1 MRRILQVSLLSLMGA
16 LLSLG
21 LFTPAWGQ
29 QPLIKQI
36 DIRGN
41 QRVES
46 EAIRQRIATRVGDV
60 FSPEKVRGDV
70 EGLFKMGFFDD
81 VTVEAEEFEGGLR
94 LIYLVKEKPIIRSI
108 QIDGVKELSEQDI
121 RDRIDIA
128 AGTVFNPPA
137 VGRNAEKIRLFY
149 EEEGYYTAKVEGSS
163 RKVTDRE
170 VDVIFQVEEG
180 TRFFVRDIRFIGNK
194 GLSRG
199 DISKV
204 MATKERF
211 FIPFLR
217 PGVLKRSDLNQD
229 VERIKALYLDHGYL
243 QVKVEEPEIQVDR
256 KASRLDLVIR
266 IEEGPQF
273 RLGKVGVTG
282 NTVFPTEELL
292 ETMKLPKQK
301 VFSRDVLRKDIVAI
315 TEKYSEVGYVFV
327 DVVPVTQVKAEEKI
341 VDVTMEV
348 TEGIKTFVERIE
360 IRGNT
365 KTRDKVIRRHF
376 ELVEGEVYN
385 GKLLQE
391 ARRRIQRLGYF
402 EEVRIGTARGSAP
415 EQLILGVDVKERPT
429 GRLGFGAGFSTTGG
443 AVGSVFLGEDNVFG
457 LGKRIR
463 LQATFGQVTS
473 IANLRYDDPFFLDSN
488 YSFSLNIFNRFST
501 FSEFNEERRGAE
513 VGFGRRFLKY
523 NSVSLS
529 YLYERVEIS
538 EVDDDAS
545 QLLREAEG
553 TSATSSINLGIARDT
568 RDDPTKPTT
577 GYRVSLNN
585 ELAGGPLGADNDFYK
600 FILDAAYHLPL
611 LTEQELTLMIRGRG
625 GFVNSYSDT
634 DRVPLQERFFLGG
647 PTSFRGANF
656 RKLSPKDPVTGE
668 RIGGNKFSLFTTE
681 VGMPILKDFVQIGG
695 VIFIDAANNIAQ
707 DKSFDTDFE
716 YAFGVGAGVITPFG
730 PIRIDVA
737 YNPNPRADDDNIIIH
752 FNVGRSF

>member
-1 MRRILQVSLLSLMGA
+1 MGL

-21 LFTPAWGQ
+21 PFTLVWGQ
-29 QPLIKQI
+29 QAPTIKQI

-41 QRVES
+41 QRVEA
-46 EAIRQRIATRVGDV
+46 EAIRQRITTKVGDA
-60 FSPEKVRGDV
+60 FSPEKVRRDV
-70 EGLFKMGFFDD
+70 ENLYKMGFFDD

-94 LIYLVKEKPIIRSI
+94 LIYLVTEKPVIRSI
-108 QIDGVKELSEQDI
+108 QIEGVKELSEQDI

-137 VGRNAEKIRLFY
+137 VGRNAEKVRLFY

-163 RKVTDRE
+163 RKITDRE
-170 VDVIFQVEEG
+170 VDVIFQVQEG
-180 TRFFVRDIRFIGNK
+180 ARFFVREITFIGNK

-199 DISKV
+199 EISGV

-256 KASRLDLVIR
+256 KAFRLDITIR
-266 IEEGPQF
+266 VEEGPQF
-273 RLGKVGVTG
+273 RLGKVEVKGQTI
-282 NTVFPTEELL
+282 FSSEELL
-292 ETMKLPKQK
+292 EAMKLPKQK
-301 VFSRDVLRKDIVAI
+301 VFSRDVLRKDIVAL
-315 TEKYSEVGYVFV
+315 TEKYSERGYVFV

-341 VDVTMEV
+341 VDVTMEI

-402 EEVRIGTARGSAP
+402 EEVKIGTARGSTP
-415 EQLILGVDVKERPT
+415 EQLVLAVDVKERPT
-429 GRLGFGAGFSTTGG
+429 GRLGFGGGFSTTGG
-443 AVGSVFLGEDNVFG
+443 AVGSVFLAEENVFG

-473 IANLRYDDPFFLDSN
+473 VANLRYDDPFFLDSE
-488 YSFSLNIFNRFST
+488 YSFSLNVFNRFST
-501 FSEFNEERRGAE
+501 FREFDEERRGAE

-529 YLYERVEIS
+529 YLYESVEIS
-538 EVDDDAS
+538 DVDDDAS
-545 QLLREAEG
+545 QLLKSEEG
-553 TSATSSINLGIARDT
+553 TSATSSINLGISRDI
-568 RDDPTKPTT
+568 RDDPVKPTT

-600 FILDAAYHLPL
+600 FILDAAYHFPL
-611 LTEQELTLMIRGRG
+611 LTEQELIVMVRGRG
-625 GFVNSYSDT
+625 GFVNTYGDS

-656 RKLSPKDPVTGE
+656 RKLSPKDPVTNE
-668 RIGGNKFSLFTTE
+668 RIGGNKFTLFTTE

-695 VIFIDAANNIAQ
+695 VLFFDAANVIAQ
-707 DKSFDTDFE
+707 DQSFDTDFE
-716 YAFGVGAGVITPFG
+716 YAFGVGTGVVTPFG
-730 PIRIDVA
+730 PIRVDLA
-737 YNPNPRADDDNIIIH
+737 YNPNPRADDDKFIIH